1 MAKQWSMDE
10 IDNLLETTQENGV
23 SDLVAE
29 LMGEPAAAEQAD
41 PVDEATLP
49 VLDEEDDFDDDYDY
63 DYDDFDE
70 DEGPDVEGVD
80 DLFGNPVEE
89 ELPAEPEPVE
99 EPAVEPEE
107 APAAEEPAEEAP
119 AAEAPAEKAPAAE
132 APSESRTSVFEPTPA
147 PAATVV
153 NYAAQA
159 KAAAQSELTD
169 ETDYVPGFVDDDVVI
184 DDEVDVEG
192 GKGGFMNKLRAFRES
207 FIHVVENAGEEEEEF
222 TDEDYGLAPA
232 PRDDGVERMTGRG
245 KFMDRE
251 LANQKT
257 KVFDP
262 LAESAPST
270 PRQVEEVHNKG
281 ALFKGIDE
289 NAESPKMIMELADD
303 KPQVPEEKKALAQ
316 KTVGIRP
323 IRNANIEHQILTTR
337 IEKTTAE
344 FTKLEDEEMPSTEN
358 KVKAAPKGPTTVASA
373 SAAVAAAAAAAVRA
387 VRGEEEPVPE
397 PDPAEPQVVTEG
409 VAAVPTV
416 DKTRKFTNT
425 ADLEP
430 IPTIIAADAELNTFD
445 KTIVA
450 KGDNKTI
457 EHEDNEGIDGQIK
470 LTGFDDE
477 NPEVQPVQ
485 VDEDATEEQLRE
497 RRAEQ
502 VKGFRLKRREDDE
515 PDVPQRE
522 EEPLDFDPNTVN
534 EDLRFALGDERFV
547 EHDTYVGDYLNDE
560 YESAELDAE
569 RIEYALESKVR
580 FTFITSIIQAV
591 LVVLGLVLSGIL
603 ASNGYNLETFAGS
616 AGVTVGVAMG
626 ILVLASA
633 LSYKTI
639 VKGILG
645 IARLRLNASSAVT
658 AVVLANLIADLIYLL
673 ASQSTGVTVALFTAA
688 ATFTVL
694 MSNVARHLSFRRAL
708 DNLRLLTSG
717 IHMYSTEVIPNERD
731 AAEVTR
737 GMQLENPVV
746 AYNAPIA
753 DQPRFVEDS
762 FADDPAD
769 QNAHLPTL
777 AALGVGLLAALIFG
791 LVRHSAVFGVS
802 VFAAIV
808 TIAIP
813 AFALLASNLSLYI
826 DDKRFSRKGSAILGH
841 RAVEQSAYVNTF
853 VIDSKEIFTK
863 DSCHIIGIK
872 TFHNMRI
879 DDAILYAAALVI
891 GSEGPLADEFQ
902 NVILGKYDLLPSV
915 DGLAYEERLGLS
927 AWIGERRVLFGNRNL
942 LLNHNVELP
951 DEEFEKQYTINGRK
965 VNYLAISGKVAAM
978 FVVKY
983 RPVKQYRRYLQN
995 IDRAGITILVRNTDC
1010 NITEEMVAK
1019 YYHLPV
1025 TAVKVLGPVQGD
1037 IAGKYFEAEKP
1048 ASTSGLLH
1056 NGSIESSM
1064 KTLYEARRLYDGVSI
1079 NNILAMAFAVIAG
1092 IVGIA
1097 LAILGVEAM
1106 SDAKLLIFQAVF
1118 TFLGAGLPALRSRT
1132 VGK

>member
-29 LMGEPAAAEQAD
+29 LMGEPAAVEQAD
-41 PVDEATLP
+41 PVDEAALP
-49 VLDEEDDFDDDYDY
+49 VPDEEDDFDDDYDY

-107 APAAEEPAEEAP
+107 EAP
-119 AAEAPAEKAPAAE
+119 AAEAPAEEVPAAE
-132 APSESRTSVFEPTPA
+132 APSEPEVSVFEPTPA
-147 PAATVV
+147 PAAATVV
-153 NYAAQA
+153 NYAAQE
-159 KAAAQSELTD
+159 KAAAQNNLSD

-262 LAESAPST
+262 LAESAPSA
-270 PRQVEEVHNKG
+270 PRQVEDVHNKG

-358 KVKAAPKGPTTVASA
+358 KVKAAPKGTTTVASA

-397 PDPAEPQVVTEG
+397 PDPTEPQVVTEG

-477 NPEVQPVQ
+477 NPETQPVQ
-485 VDEDATEEQLRE
+485 VDEDATEERLRE
-497 RRAEQ
+497 RRAAQ
-502 VKGFRLKRREDDE
+502 VKGFKLRRREDDE
-515 PDVPQRE
+515 PEVPQRE

-534 EDLRFALGDERFV
+534 EDLRYALGDERFV

-569 RIEYALESKVR
+569 RIEYALERKVR

-626 ILVLASA
+626 ILVLAAA

-694 MSNVARHLSFRRAL
+694 MSNVAHHLSYRRAL

-853 VIDSKEIFTK
+853 VIDSKDIFTK

-1056 NGSIESSM
+1056 NGSIETSM

-1097 LAILGVEAM
+1097 LAILGVEAL

>member
-29 LMGEPAAAEQAD
+29 LMGDSAAVEQTD
-41 PVDEATLP
+41 PVEEAELP
-49 VLDEEDDFDDDYDY
+49 VVDEEEDFDDDYDY

-89 ELPAEPEPVE
+89 ALPAEPESVE
-99 EPAVEPEE
+99 ETAAEPEE
-107 APAAEEPAEEAP
+107 EVSVDEAP
-119 AAEAPAEKAPAAE
+119 EEETPAAE
-132 APSESRTSVFEPTPA
+132 APSEPRASVFEPTPA
-147 PAATVV
+147 PAASTVV
-153 NYAAQA
+153 NYAAQV
-159 KAAAQSELTD
+159 KAAQSNLTD

-184 DDEVDVEG
+184 DDEGDVEG

-251 LANQKT
+251 LASQKT

-262 LAESAPST
+262 LAESAPSA
-270 PRQVEEVHNKG
+270 PRQVEDVHNKG

-303 KPQVPEEKKALAQ
+303 KPQMPEEKKALAQ

-344 FTKLEDEEMPSTEN
+344 FTKLEDEEMPSSDN
-358 KVKAAPKGPTTVASA
+358 KVSAAPKGTTTVASA
-373 SAAVAAAAAAAVRA
+373 SAAIAAAAAAAVRA

-470 LTGFDDE
+470 LFGFDDE

-497 RRAEQ
+497 RRAAQ
-502 VKGFRLKRREDDE
+502 VKGFRLNRREDDE

-522 EEPLDFDPNTVN
+522 EGPLDYDPNTVN

-591 LVVLGLVLSGIL
+591 LVVVGLVLSGIL

-626 ILVLASA
+626 ILALAAA

-639 VKGILG
+639 VKGVLG

-658 AVVLANLIADLIYLL
+658 VVVLANLIADLIYLL

-694 MSNVARHLSFRRAL
+694 MSNVAHHLSYRRAL

-746 AYNAPIA
+746 AYNVPIA

-777 AALGVGLLAALIFG
+777 AALGVALLAALIFG

-802 VFAAIV
+802 VFAAVV
-808 TIAIP
+808 TIAVP

-853 VIDSKEIFTK
+853 AIDSKEIFTK

-1048 ASTSGLLH
+1048 YSTSGLLH
-1056 NGSIESSM
+1056 NGSIESSL

>member
-10 IDNLLETTQENGV
+10 IDNLLESTQENGV

-29 LMGEPAAAEQAD
+29 LMGESAEA
-41 PVDEATLP
+41 PKAEAVEEETLP
-49 VLDEEDDFDDDYDY
+49 VMDEEDDFDDDYDY

-80 DLFGNPVEE
+80 DLFGTP
-89 ELPAEPEPVE
+89 
-99 EPAVEPEE
+99 
-107 APAAEEPAEEAP
+107 AEEPAEEPEEEAAP
-119 AAEAPAEKAPAAE
+119 EAEEPVEEAPEAPAEPK
-132 APSESRTSVFEPTPA
+132 TSVFEPTPA
-147 PAATVV
+147 PNASNVV
-153 NYAAQA
+153 NYAEQA
-159 KAAAQSELTD
+159 KAAEANLTD
-169 ETDYVPGFVDDDVVI
+169 ETDYVPGFVDDDVTV
-184 DDEVDVEG
+184 DDEPEEEL
-192 GKGGFMNKLRAFRES
+192 GKGGFMDKLRAFRES
-207 FIHVVENAGEEEEEF
+207 FIHVVENAGEEEEF
-222 TDEDYGLAPA
+222 TDEDYGLAPT
-232 PRDDGVERMTGRG
+232 PEDGVQRMTGRE

-251 LANQKT
+251 LAMQKT
-257 KVFDP
+257 KVFEP
-262 LAESAPST
+262 LADSAPST
-270 PRQVEEVHNKG
+270 PRPVQDVHNKG

-289 NAESPKMIMELADD
+289 NAGSPKMIMELADD
-303 KPQVPEEKKALAQ
+303 KPQAPEDKKALAQ

-323 IRNANIEHQILTTR
+323 IRNANIEHQILTTKVER
-337 IEKTTAE
+337 TTAE
-344 FTKLEDEEMPSTEN
+344 FTKLEDEEMPGADN
-358 KVKAAPKGPTTVASA
+358 KVKAAPKGTTVASA
-373 SAAVAAAAAAAVRA
+373 SAAVAAAAAAAVA
-387 VRGEEEPVPE
+387 DFRGEEPE
-397 PDPAEPQVVTEG
+397 PEVQPEVPQEITEG
-409 VAAVPTV
+409 VAAVPSV

-457 EHEDNEGIDGQIK
+457 EHEEQEEIDGQIK
-470 LTGFDDE
+470 LFGFDDE

-658 AVVLANLIADLIYLL
+658 VVVLANLIADLIYLL

-853 VIDSKEIFTK
+853 AIDSKDIFTK

-1010 NITEEMVAK
+1010 NINEEMVAK

-1037 IAGKYFEAEKP
+1037 VVGKYFEAEKP
-1048 ASTSGLLH
+1048 YSTSGILH

-1097 LAILGVEAM
+1097 LAILGVEAL

>member
-10 IDNLLETTQENGV
+10 IDNLLESTQENGV
-23 SDLVAE
+23 SGLVAE
-29 LMGEPAAAEQAD
+29 LMGETATVEAAE
-41 PVDEATLP
+41 PVEEETLP
-49 VLDEEDDFDDDYDY
+49 VMDEEDDFDDDYDY

-80 DLFGNPVEE
+80 DLFGTPVEE
-89 ELPAEPEPVE
+89 TPAEEPEEVPA
-99 EPAVEPEE
+99 PAVEE
-107 APAAEEPAEEAP
+107 PAAEEPAVEEP
-119 AAEAPAEKAPAAE
+119 EAPAEPE
-132 APSESRTSVFEPTPA
+132 DSVFEPTLTL
-147 PAATVV
+147 AATHVV
-153 NYAAQA
+153 NY
-159 KAAAQSELTD
+159 SSSD
-169 ETDYVPGFVDDDVVI
+169 ETDYVPGFVDDDVTV
-184 DDEVDVEG
+184 DEEPEEEG
-192 GKGGFMNKLRAFRES
+192 GRGGFMNKLRAFRES
-207 FIHVVENAGEEEEEF
+207 FIHVVENAGEEEEF

-232 PRDDGVERMTGRG
+232 PEDGVQRMTGRE

-251 LANQKT
+251 LATQKT
-257 KVFDP
+257 KVFEP
-262 LAESAPST
+262 LEDSAPTT
-270 PRQVEEVHNKG
+270 PRPAQDVHNKG

-289 NAESPKMIMELADD
+289 NAGSPKMIMELADD
-303 KPQVPEEKKALAQ
+303 KPQAPEDKKALAQ

-337 IEKTTAE
+337 VERATAE
-344 FTKLEDEEMPSTEN
+344 FTKLEDEEMPSAAN
-358 KVKAAPKGPTTVASA
+358 KAKTAPKGTTTVASA
-373 SAAVAAAAAAAVRA
+373 SAAVAAAAAAAVA
-387 VRGEEEPVPE
+387 DFRGEEPE
-397 PDPAEPQVVTEG
+397 PEVEPDVPQEVTEG
-409 VAAVPTV
+409 VATVPAV

-457 EHEDNEGIDGQIK
+457 EHEDNEEIDGQIK
-470 LTGFDDE
+470 LFGFDDE
-477 NPEVQPVQ
+477 NPDVQPVQ
-485 VDEDATEEQLRE
+485 VDEDATEEQLLK

-502 VKGFRLKRREDDE
+502 VKGFKLNRREDDE
-515 PDVPQRE
+515 PEVPQRE
-522 EEPLDFDPNTVN
+522 EEPLDYDPNTVN

-547 EHDTYVGDYLNDE
+547 DHDSYVGDYLNDE
-560 YESAELDAE
+560 YETAELDAD
-569 RIEYALESKVR
+569 RIEYSLERKVR

-591 LVVLGLVLSGIL
+591 LVVVGLVLSGIL

-616 AGVTVGVAMG
+616 AGITVGVAMG
-626 ILVLASA
+626 ILVLAAA

-639 VKGILG
+639 VKGVLG

-658 AVVLANLIADLIYLL
+658 VVVLANLIADLIYLL

-688 ATFTVL
+688 STFTVL
-694 MSNVARHLSFRRAL
+694 LSNVAHHLSYRRAL

-777 AALGVGLLAALIFG
+777 AALGVALLAALIFG

-853 VIDSKEIFTK
+853 AIDSKDIFTK

-951 DEEFEKQYTINGRK
+951 DEDFEKQYTINGRK

-1010 NITEEMVAK
+1010 NINEEMVAK

-1037 IAGKYFEAEKP
+1037 VVGKYFEAEKP
-1048 ASTSGLLH
+1048 YSTSGILH

-1097 LAILGVEAM
+1097 LAILGVEAL

>member
-29 LMGEPAAAEQAD
+29 LMGEPAAVEQAD
-41 PVDEATLP
+41 PVDEAALP

-89 ELPAEPEPVE
+89 ALPAEPEPVE
-99 EPAVEPEE
+99 GPAAEPEE
-107 APAAEEPAEEAP
+107 EVPVDEAPEEETPAA
-119 AAEAPAEKAPAAE
+119 K
-132 APSESRTSVFEPTPA
+132 APSEARASVFEPTPA
-147 PAATVV
+147 PAAATVV

-159 KAAAQSELTD
+159 KAAQSNLTD

-251 LANQKT
+251 LASQKT

-270 PRQVEEVHNKG
+270 PRQVEDVHNKG

-303 KPQVPEEKKALAQ
+303 KPQMPEEKKALAQ

-344 FTKLEDEEMPSTEN
+344 FTKLEDEEMPSSDN
-358 KVKAAPKGPTTVASA
+358 KVSAAPKGTTTVASA

-470 LTGFDDE
+470 LFGFDDE

-497 RRAEQ
+497 RRAAQ
-502 VKGFRLKRREDDE
+502 VKGFKLNHREDDE

-522 EEPLDFDPNTVN
+522 EEPLDYDPNTVN

-591 LVVLGLVLSGIL
+591 LVVVGLVLSGIL

-626 ILVLASA
+626 ILALAAA

-639 VKGILG
+639 VKGVLG

-658 AVVLANLIADLIYLL
+658 VVVLANLIADLIYLL

-694 MSNVARHLSFRRAL
+694 LSNVARHLSFRRAL

-746 AYNAPIA
+746 AYNTPIA

-777 AALGVGLLAALIFG
+777 AALGVALLAALIFG

-808 TIAIP
+808 TIAVP

-853 VIDSKEIFTK
+853 AIDSKDIFTK

-872 TFHNMRI
+872 TFHDMRI

-951 DEEFEKQYTINGRK
+951 DEEFEKQYTVNGRK

-1048 ASTSGLLH
+1048 YSTSGLLH
-1056 NGSIESSM
+1056 NGSIESSL

-1118 TFLGAGLPALRSRT
+1118 TFFGAGLPALRSRT

>member
-29 LMGEPAAAEQAD
+29 LMGDSAAVEQTD
-41 PVDEATLP
+41 PVEEAELP
-49 VLDEEDDFDDDYDY
+49 VVDEEEDFDDDYDY

-89 ELPAEPEPVE
+89 ALPAEPEPVE
-99 EPAVEPEE
+99 EPATEPEE
-107 APAAEEPAEEAP
+107 EVSVDEAPEEETPAA
-119 AAEAPAEKAPAAE
+119 K
-132 APSESRTSVFEPTPA
+132 APSEPRASVFEPTPA
-147 PAATVV
+147 PAASTVV
-153 NYAAQA
+153 NY
-159 KAAAQSELTD
+159 SSSD

-251 LANQKT
+251 LASQKT

-270 PRQVEEVHNKG
+270 PRQVEDVHNKG

-303 KPQVPEEKKALAQ
+303 KPQMPEEKKALAQ

-344 FTKLEDEEMPSTEN
+344 FTKLEDEEMPSSDN
-358 KVKAAPKGPTTVASA
+358 KVSAAPKGTTTVASA

-397 PDPAEPQVVTEG
+397 PDSAEPQVVTEG

-470 LTGFDDE
+470 LFGFDDE

-497 RRAEQ
+497 RRAAQ
-502 VKGFRLKRREDDE
+502 VKGFRLNRREDDE

-522 EEPLDFDPNTVN
+522 EEPLDYDPNTVN

-591 LVVLGLVLSGIL
+591 LVVVGLVLSGIL

-626 ILVLASA
+626 ILALAAA

-694 MSNVARHLSFRRAL
+694 MSNVAHHLSYRRAL

-737 GMQLENPVV
+737 GMQLESPVV

-777 AALGVGLLAALIFG
+777 AALGVALLAALIFG

-802 VFAAIV
+802 VFAAVV
-808 TIAIP
+808 TIAVP

-853 VIDSKEIFTK
+853 AIDSKEIFTK

>member
-10 IDNLLETTQENGV
+10 IDNLLESTQENGV
-23 SDLVAE
+23 SGLVAE
-29 LMGEPAAAEQAD
+29 LMGETATVEAAE
-41 PVDEATLP
+41 PVEEETLP
-49 VLDEEDDFDDDYDY
+49 VMDEEDDFDDDYDY

-80 DLFGNPVEE
+80 DLFGTPVEE
-89 ELPAEPEPVE
+89 TPAEEPEEVPA
-99 EPAVEPEE
+99 PAVEE
-107 APAAEEPAEEAP
+107 PAAEEPAVEEP
-119 AAEAPAEKAPAAE
+119 EAPAEPE
-132 APSESRTSVFEPTPA
+132 DSVFEPTPTL
-147 PAATVV
+147 AATHVV
-153 NYAAQA
+153 NY
-159 KAAAQSELTD
+159 SSSD
-169 ETDYVPGFVDDDVVI
+169 ETDYVPGFVDDDVTV
-184 DDEVDVEG
+184 DEEPEEEG
-192 GKGGFMNKLRAFRES
+192 GRGGFMNKLRAFRES
-207 FIHVVENAGEEEEEF
+207 FIHVVENAGEEEEF

-232 PRDDGVERMTGRG
+232 PEDGVQRMTGRE

-251 LANQKT
+251 LATQKT
-257 KVFDP
+257 KVFEP
-262 LAESAPST
+262 LEDSAPTT
-270 PRQVEEVHNKG
+270 PRPAQDVHNKG

-289 NAESPKMIMELADD
+289 NAGSPKMIMELADD
-303 KPQVPEEKKALAQ
+303 KPQAPEDKKALAQ

-337 IEKTTAE
+337 VERATAE
-344 FTKLEDEEMPSTEN
+344 FTKLEDEEMPSAAN
-358 KVKAAPKGPTTVASA
+358 KAKTAPKGTTTVASA
-373 SAAVAAAAAAAVRA
+373 SAAVAAAAAAAVA
-387 VRGEEEPVPE
+387 DFRGEEPE
-397 PDPAEPQVVTEG
+397 PEVEPDVPQEVTEG
-409 VAAVPTV
+409 VAAVPAV

-457 EHEDNEGIDGQIK
+457 EHEDNEAIDGQIK
-470 LTGFDDE
+470 LFGFDDE
-477 NPEVQPVQ
+477 NPDVQPVQ
-485 VDEDATEEQLRE
+485 VDEEATEEQLLK

-502 VKGFRLKRREDDE
+502 VKGFKLNRREDDE
-515 PDVPQRE
+515 PEVPQRE
-522 EEPLDFDPNTVN
+522 EEPLDYDPNTVN

-547 EHDTYVGDYLNDE
+547 DHDSYVGDYLNDE
-560 YESAELDAE
+560 YETAELDAD
-569 RIEYALESKVR
+569 RIEYSLERKVR

-591 LVVLGLVLSGIL
+591 LVVVGLVLSGIL

-616 AGVTVGVAMG
+616 AGITVGVAMG
-626 ILVLASA
+626 ILVLAAA

-639 VKGILG
+639 IKGVLG

-658 AVVLANLIADLIYLL
+658 VVVLANLIADLVYLL

-688 ATFTVL
+688 STFTVL
-694 MSNVARHLSFRRAL
+694 LSNVAHHLSYRRAL

-777 AALGVGLLAALIFG
+777 AALGVALLAALIFG

-853 VIDSKEIFTK
+853 AIDSKDIFTK

-951 DEEFEKQYTINGRK
+951 DEDFEKQYTINGRK

-1010 NITEEMVAK
+1010 NINEEMVAK

-1037 IAGKYFEAEKP
+1037 VVGKYFEAEKP
-1048 ASTSGLLH
+1048 YSTSGILH

-1097 LAILGVEAM
+1097 LAILGVEAL

>member
-10 IDNLLETTQENGV
+10 IDNLLESTQENGV
-23 SDLVAE
+23 SGLVAE
-29 LMGEPAAAEQAD
+29 LMGETATVEAAE
-41 PVDEATLP
+41 PVEEETLP
-49 VLDEEDDFDDDYDY
+49 VMDEEDDFDDDYDY

-80 DLFGNPVEE
+80 DLFGTPVEE
-89 ELPAEPEPVE
+89 TPAEEPEEVPA
-99 EPAVEPEE
+99 PAVEE
-107 APAAEEPAEEAP
+107 PAAEEPAVEEP
-119 AAEAPAEKAPAAE
+119 EAPAEPE
-132 APSESRTSVFEPTPA
+132 DSVFEPTPTL
-147 PAATVV
+147 AATHVV
-153 NYAAQA
+153 NY
-159 KAAAQSELTD
+159 SSSD
-169 ETDYVPGFVDDDVVI
+169 ETDYVPGFVDDDVTV
-184 DDEVDVEG
+184 DEEPEEEG
-192 GKGGFMNKLRAFRES
+192 GRGGFMNKLRAFRES
-207 FIHVVENAGEEEEEF
+207 FIHVVENAGEEEEF

-232 PRDDGVERMTGRG
+232 PEDGVQRMTGRE

-251 LANQKT
+251 LATQKT
-257 KVFDP
+257 KVFEP
-262 LAESAPST
+262 LEDSAPTT
-270 PRQVEEVHNKG
+270 PRPAQDVHNKG

-289 NAESPKMIMELADD
+289 NAGSPKMIMELADD
-303 KPQVPEEKKALAQ
+303 KPQAPEDKKALAQ

-337 IEKTTAE
+337 VERATAE
-344 FTKLEDEEMPSTEN
+344 FTKLEDEEMPSAAN
-358 KVKAAPKGPTTVASA
+358 KAKTAPKGTTTVASA
-373 SAAVAAAAAAAVRA
+373 SAAVAAAAAAAVA
-387 VRGEEEPVPE
+387 DFRGEEPE
-397 PDPAEPQVVTEG
+397 PEVEPDVPQEVTEG
-409 VAAVPTV
+409 VAAVPAV

-457 EHEDNEGIDGQIK
+457 EHEDNEAIDGQIK
-470 LTGFDDE
+470 LFGFDDE
-477 NPEVQPVQ
+477 NPDVQPVQ
-485 VDEDATEEQLRE
+485 VDEEATEEQLLK

-502 VKGFRLKRREDDE
+502 VKGFKLNRREDDE
-515 PDVPQRE
+515 PEVPQRE
-522 EEPLDFDPNTVN
+522 EEPLDYDPNTVN

-547 EHDTYVGDYLNDE
+547 DHDSYVGDYLNDE
-560 YESAELDAE
+560 YETAELDAD
-569 RIEYALESKVR
+569 RIEYSLERKVR

-591 LVVLGLVLSGIL
+591 LVVVGLVLSGIL

-616 AGVTVGVAMG
+616 AGITVGVAMG
-626 ILVLASA
+626 ILVLAAA

-639 VKGILG
+639 IKGVLG

-658 AVVLANLIADLIYLL
+658 VVVLANLIADLIYLL

-688 ATFTVL
+688 STFTVL
-694 MSNVARHLSFRRAL
+694 LSNVAHHLSYRRAL

-777 AALGVGLLAALIFG
+777 AALGVALLAALIFG

-853 VIDSKEIFTK
+853 AIDSKDIFTK

-951 DEEFEKQYTINGRK
+951 DEDFEKQYTINGRK

-1010 NITEEMVAK
+1010 NINEEMVAK

-1037 IAGKYFEAEKP
+1037 VVGKYFEAEKP
-1048 ASTSGLLH
+1048 YSTSGILH

-1097 LAILGVEAM
+1097 LAILGVEAL

>member
-29 LMGEPAAAEQAD
+29 LMGDSAAVEQTD
-41 PVDEATLP
+41 PVEEAELP
-49 VLDEEDDFDDDYDY
+49 VVDEEDDFDDDYDY

-89 ELPAEPEPVE
+89 ALPAEPESVE
-99 EPAVEPEE
+99 ETAAEPEE
-107 APAAEEPAEEAP
+107 EVSVDEAP
-119 AAEAPAEKAPAAE
+119 EEETPAAE
-132 APSESRTSVFEPTPA
+132 APSEPRASVFEPTPA
-147 PAATVV
+147 PAASTVV

-159 KAAAQSELTD
+159 KAAQSNLTD

-184 DDEVDVEG
+184 DDEGDVEG

-251 LANQKT
+251 LASQKT

-262 LAESAPST
+262 LAESAPSA
-270 PRQVEEVHNKG
+270 PRQVEDVHNKG

-303 KPQVPEEKKALAQ
+303 KPQMPEEKKALAQ

-344 FTKLEDEEMPSTEN
+344 FTKLEDEEMPSSDN
-358 KVKAAPKGPTTVASA
+358 KVSAAPKGTTTVASA
-373 SAAVAAAAAAAVRA
+373 SAAIAAAAAAAVRA

-470 LTGFDDE
+470 LFGFDDE

-497 RRAEQ
+497 RRAAQ
-502 VKGFRLKRREDDE
+502 VKGFKLNRREDDE

-522 EEPLDFDPNTVN
+522 EGPLDYDPNTVN

-591 LVVLGLVLSGIL
+591 LVVVGLVLSGIL

-626 ILVLASA
+626 ILALAAA

-639 VKGILG
+639 VKGVLG

-658 AVVLANLIADLIYLL
+658 VVVLANLIADLIYLL

-694 MSNVARHLSFRRAL
+694 MSNVAHHLSYRRAL

-746 AYNAPIA
+746 AYNVPIA

-777 AALGVGLLAALIFG
+777 AALGVALLAALIFG

-802 VFAAIV
+802 VFAAVV
-808 TIAIP
+808 TIAVP

-853 VIDSKEIFTK
+853 AIDSKEIFTK

-1048 ASTSGLLH
+1048 YSTSGLLH
-1056 NGSIESSM
+1056 NGSIESSL

>member
-29 LMGEPAAAEQAD
+29 LMGDSAAVEQTD
-41 PVDEATLP
+41 PVEEAELP
-49 VLDEEDDFDDDYDY
+49 VVDEEEDFDDDYDY

-89 ELPAEPEPVE
+89 ALPAEPEPVE
-99 EPAVEPEE
+99 EPATEPEE
-107 APAAEEPAEEAP
+107 EVSVDEAPEEETPAA
-119 AAEAPAEKAPAAE
+119 K
-132 APSESRTSVFEPTPA
+132 APSEPRASVFEPTPA
-147 PAATVV
+147 PAASTVV
-153 NYAAQA
+153 NY
-159 KAAAQSELTD
+159 SSSD

-251 LANQKT
+251 LASQKT

-262 LAESAPST
+262 LAESAPSA
-270 PRQVEEVHNKG
+270 PRQVEDVHNKG

-303 KPQVPEEKKALAQ
+303 KPQMPEEKKALAQ

-344 FTKLEDEEMPSTEN
+344 FTKLEDEEMPSSDN
-358 KVKAAPKGPTTVASA
+358 KVSAAPKGTTTVASA

-470 LTGFDDE
+470 LFGFDDE

-497 RRAEQ
+497 RRAAQ
-502 VKGFRLKRREDDE
+502 VKGFKLNRREDDE

-522 EEPLDFDPNTVN
+522 EEPLDYDPNTVN

-591 LVVLGLVLSGIL
+591 LVVVGLVLSGIL

-626 ILVLASA
+626 ILILAAA

-639 VKGILG
+639 VKGVLG

-658 AVVLANLIADLIYLL
+658 VVVLANLIADLIYLL

-694 MSNVARHLSFRRAL
+694 MSNVAHHLSYRRAL

-737 GMQLENPVV
+737 GMQLESPVV

-777 AALGVGLLAALIFG
+777 AALGVALLAALIFG

-802 VFAAIV
+802 VFAAVV
-808 TIAIP
+808 TIAVP

-853 VIDSKEIFTK
+853 AIDSKEIFTK

-1048 ASTSGLLH
+1048 YSTSGLLH

>member
-29 LMGEPAAAEQAD
+29 LMGDSAAVEQTD
-41 PVDEATLP
+41 PVEEAELP
-49 VLDEEDDFDDDYDY
+49 VVDEEDDFDDDYDY

-89 ELPAEPEPVE
+89 ALPAEPEPVE
-99 EPAVEPEE
+99 EPAAEPEE
-107 APAAEEPAEEAP
+107 EVSVDEAP
-119 AAEAPAEKAPAAE
+119 EEETPAAE
-132 APSESRTSVFEPTPA
+132 APSEPRASVFEPTPA
-147 PAATVV
+147 PAASTVV
-153 NYAAQA
+153 NYAAQV
-159 KAAAQSELTD
+159 KAAQSNLTD

-251 LANQKT
+251 LASQKT

-262 LAESAPST
+262 LAESAPSA
-270 PRQVEEVHNKG
+270 PRQVEDVHNKG

-303 KPQVPEEKKALAQ
+303 KPQMPEEKKALAQ

-344 FTKLEDEEMPSTEN
+344 FTKLEDEEMPSSDN
-358 KVKAAPKGPTTVASA
+358 KVSAAPKGTTTVASA
-373 SAAVAAAAAAAVRA
+373 SAAIAAAAAAAVRA

-470 LTGFDDE
+470 LFGFDDE

-497 RRAEQ
+497 RRAAQ
-502 VKGFRLKRREDDE
+502 VKGFRLNRREDDE

-522 EEPLDFDPNTVN
+522 EGPLDYDPNTVN

-591 LVVLGLVLSGIL
+591 LVVVGLVLSGIL

-626 ILVLASA
+626 ILVLAAA

-639 VKGILG
+639 VKGVLG

-658 AVVLANLIADLIYLL
+658 VVVLANLIADLIYLL

-694 MSNVARHLSFRRAL
+694 MSNVAHHLSYRRAL

-746 AYNAPIA
+746 AYNVPIA

-777 AALGVGLLAALIFG
+777 AALGVALLAALIFG

-802 VFAAIV
+802 VFAAVV
-808 TIAIP
+808 TIAVP

-853 VIDSKEIFTK
+853 AIDSKEIFTK

-1048 ASTSGLLH
+1048 YSTSGLLH
-1056 NGSIESSM
+1056 NGSIESSL